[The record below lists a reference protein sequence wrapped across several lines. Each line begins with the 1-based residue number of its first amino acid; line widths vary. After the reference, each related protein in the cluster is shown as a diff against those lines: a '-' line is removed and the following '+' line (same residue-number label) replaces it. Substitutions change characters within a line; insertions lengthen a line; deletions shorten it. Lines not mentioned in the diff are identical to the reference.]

1 MFWKKKKN
9 QDIDLTELTP
19 KAGDTRKFIA
29 GEAVFFSPKPLPSA
43 KIAKETVVTSPEILV
58 INDTYMDIGQRCQG
72 KAGQVQLGN
81 STIGFGAVVVLLFM
95 VRVGFE
101 DAAVYGS
108 FWASFLSAFN
118 ELVEPLTFA
127 FALPIGIFWHV
138 VISSSLDFARQ
149 RPIRLNRER
158 REICYY
164 SDKEKKP
171 TIAPWEEVVCWVA
184 TNRGT
189 TGNSMVTHF
198 TFGLAIPTP
207 DGKDYWILRRPIAT
221 VTDGQRMWETMRM
234 YMDEP
239 PARRPTPSPF
249 EKEDR
254 ALFDKNR
261 REMRE
266 KFKKGPKRWFILN
279 SNAPWVSYAS
289 MFFYYTYHILSGWKL
304 PYLVSEWT
312 DNLAKVELP
321 QEVADWS
328 TPIPESEW
336 AKPSEELL
344 RERAAVEKHYD
355 AGGGIMDYRQ
365 TEGGKTQ

>member
-19 KAGDTRKFIA
+19 KAGDTRKFFA

-43 KIAKETVVTSPEILV
+43 KIAKETKVTSPEILA
-58 INDTYMDIGQRCQG
+58 INDTYMDVGQRCQG
-72 KAGQVQLGN
+72 KAWQVQLVN
-81 STIGFGAVVVLLFM
+81 TVIGFVAIVMLLINIFLAF
-95 VRVGFE
+95 RNI
-101 DAAVYGS
+101 DIYGS
-108 FWASFLSAFN
+108 FLTSFIQTYLDDWGSLA
-118 ELVEPLTFA
+118 FA
-127 FALPIGIFWHV
+127 FGTPVALCWYV

-189 TGNSMVTHF
+189 TGNSMLTHF

-239 PARRPTPSPF
+239 SVRRPTPSLF

-254 ALFDKNR
+254 TLFDKNR

-279 SNAPWVSYAS
+279 SDAPWVSYAS

-312 DNLAKVELP
+312 DSLSKVELP
-321 QEVADWS
+321 QDVADWS

-344 RERAAVEKHYD
+344 RERAAIEKHYE

-365 TEGGKTQ
+365 TEGEKNQ

>member
-1 MFWKKKKN
+1 MFWKKKKH
-9 QDIDLTELTP
+9 QDIDLTALTP
-19 KAGDTRKFIA
+19 KAGDTRKFFA

-43 KIAKETVVTSPEILV
+43 KIAKETKVTSPEILA
-58 INDTYMDIGQRCQG
+58 INDTYMDIGQRNQG
-72 KAGQVQLGN
+72 KARQVQLGN
-81 STIGFGAVVVLLFM
+81 STIGLIAVVMLILAIIF
-95 VRVGFE
+95 GFR
-101 DAAVYGS
+101 DASIYGS
-108 FWASFLSAFN
+108 IEASFRAVAD
-118 ELVEPLTFA
+118 ELAVPFAFA
-127 FALPIGIFWHV
+127 FALLIGICWYV
-138 VISSSLDFARQ
+138 IISSSLDFARQ

-184 TNRGT
+184 TSRGT

-207 DGKDYWILRRPIAT
+207 DGKDYWILSRPIAT
-221 VTDGQRMWETMRM
+221 LTDGQRMWETMRM

-239 PARRPTPSPF
+239 PERRPTPSPF

-261 REMRE
+261 HEMRE
-266 KFKKGPKRWFILN
+266 RFKKGPKCWFILN
-279 SNAPWVSYAS
+279 SYAPWVSYAS

-312 DNLAKVELP
+312 DSLAKVELP

-328 TPIPESEW
+328 NPLPESEW
-336 AKPSEELL
+336 AKPSEALL
-344 RERAAVEKHYD
+344 NERAAIEKHYE
-355 AGGGIMDYRQ
+355 AGGGLMDYRKIS
-365 TEGGKTQ
+365 E

>member
-1 MFWKKKKN
+1 MIWKKKKN

-43 KIAKETVVTSPEILV
+43 KIAKETVVTSPEILA
-58 INDTYMDIGQRCQG
+58 INDTYIDIGQRNQG
-72 KAGQVQLGN
+72 KARQVQLGN
-81 STIGFGAVVVLLFM
+81 STIGLIAVVMLILAIIF
-95 VRVGFE
+95 GFR
-101 DAAVYGS
+101 DASIYGS
-108 FWASFLSAFN
+108 IEASFRAVVD
-118 ELVEPLTFA
+118 ELATP
-127 FALPIGIFWHV
+127 FALAFTFLIGICWYV
-138 VISSSLDFARQ
+138 IISSSFDFARQ

-266 KFKKGPKRWFILN
+266 KFK
-279 SNAPWVSYAS
+279 
-289 MFFYYTYHILSGWKL
+289 
-304 PYLVSEWT
+304 
-312 DNLAKVELP
+312 
-321 QEVADWS
+321 
-328 TPIPESEW
+328 
-336 AKPSEELL
+336 
-344 RERAAVEKHYD
+344 
-355 AGGGIMDYRQ
+355 
-365 TEGGKTQ
+365 

>member
-19 KAGDTRKFIA
+19 KAGDTRNFFA

-43 KIAKETVVTSPEILV
+43 KIAKETVVTSPEILA

-72 KAGQVQLGN
+72 KAWQVQLVN
-81 STIGFGAVVVLLFM
+81 TVIGFAAIVMLVLAIIF
-95 VRVGFE
+95 GFR
-101 DAAVYGS
+101 DASIYGS
-108 FWASFLSAFN
+108 VEASFRAVFDQLAIPLAFI
-118 ELVEPLTFA
+118 FA
-127 FALPIGIFWHV
+127 FLIGICWYV
-138 VISSSLDFARQ
+138 IISSSLEFARQ

-171 TIAPWEEVVCWVA
+171 IIASWEEVVCWVA

-261 REMRE
+261 REMWE
-266 KFKKGPKRWFILN
+266 KFKKGPRCWFILN
-279 SNAPWVSYAS
+279 SDMPWVSYAS

-312 DNLAKVELP
+312 DSLSKVELP

-328 TPIPESEW
+328 TPIPENKW
-336 AKPSEELL
+336 AKPSEALL
-344 RERAAVEKHYD
+344 KERTAIEKHYE
-355 AGGGIMDYRQ
+355 AGGGIMDFRKV
-365 TEGGKTQ
+365 G